1 MNGRKLSAA
10 LTALPEDLVAV
21 AMEPGCNGRSFS
33 WLRLAVC
40 AVIVLGLFVGF
51 WPTQPEIVT
60 APGLLSVKVY
70 AMEDSGEGGYIT
82 VPMQNAITVR
92 HDDYTPLGLSVWRGI
107 PVQFDLIS
115 DNHDVDQITYKISVS
130 SGEYY
135 GEDWHEI
142 CGKDKY
148 FSLSNQSKIFW
159 DIAIDECDTLSV
171 SDSKYDHV
179 YTKIIIYEGVHII
192 GYSILRFDRLY
203 GKEFKVLCPELADY
217 YEDDDPVQAYYSSIV
232 ESVMFPKVKAVY
244 QNIPFELVESFMEET
259 VEYDMQQ
266 FK

>member
-10 LTALPEDLVAV
+10 LTALPEDMVAE
-21 AMEPGCNGRSFS
+21 AMEPGHSRRSFS
-33 WLRLAVC
+33 WLRLAAC
-40 AVIVLGLFVGF
+40 AAIVVVLFFGLQQNPNGV
-51 WPTQPEIVT
+51 VT

-70 AMEDSGEGGYIT
+70 AMGDSGEGGYIT
-82 VPMQNAITVR
+82 VPMQNGITVR

-107 PVQFDLIS
+107 PVQFDLLS

-142 CGKDKY
+142 SGKDKY
-148 FSLSNQSKIFW
+148 FSLSNQSRIFW
-159 DIAIDECDTLSV
+159 DIAIDEYDTLTV

-179 YTKIIIYEGVHII
+179 YTKIIIYEGEHII

-203 GKEFKVLCPELADY
+203 GKEFKVLCPELAEY
-217 YEDDDPVQAYYSSIV
+217 YEDNDPVQAYYSTIV
-232 ESVMFPKVKAVY
+232 ESVMFPKVQATY
-244 QNIPFELVESFMEET
+244 QYITFELVESLMEET

-266 FK
+266 FE